1 LVANREIFIPHL
13 HLEPP
18 QKTTRRN
25 FAKMFDNHKT
35 RMIGLP
41 CGEKTITI
49 FSVVFTEYEDA
60 TDEKTDR

>member
-1 LVANREIFIPHL
+1 
-13 HLEPP
+13 
-18 QKTTRRN
+18 
-25 FAKMFDNHKT
+25 MFDNHKT

-60 TDEKTDR
+60 TDEKTDRWTDRISLVNMLMRIKT